1 MLNTDQYESPVVPF
15 LISNFYVKNNKWPY
29 QAYTR
34 RLVGPFLTSNFLL
47 LTSNFDVRICVHAC
61 MRTCVQTP
69 MYVCL
74 SVCMYICV
82 YVKMRV

>member
-47 LTSNFDVRICVHAC
+47 LTSNFDVRMLARMCPCMHAY
-61 MRTCVQTP
+61 MRADTNVCLYACI
-69 MYVCL
+69 YVCM
-74 SVCMYICV
+74 S
-82 YVKMRV
+82 K